1 MKEVISGKVY
11 DTDTAQRIA
20 TNEYW
25 DGNNHDRNGRTQCL
39 YKTAKGN
46 YFAHH
51 RTRWQGERDR
61 IEPMDAAQ
69 ALELWDMLPVKEVEF
84 SEAFGYEPEEA

>member
-1 MKEVISGKVY
+1 MREVISRLVY
-11 DTDTAQRIA
+11 DTDTAVRIA

-25 DGNNHDRNGRTQCL
+25 DGSNHDRNGRTTCL

-46 YFAHH
+46 FFAHH

-61 IEPMDAAQ
+61 IEPITETQ
-69 ALELWDMLPVKEVEF
+69 ALELWDMLPEKKMEF